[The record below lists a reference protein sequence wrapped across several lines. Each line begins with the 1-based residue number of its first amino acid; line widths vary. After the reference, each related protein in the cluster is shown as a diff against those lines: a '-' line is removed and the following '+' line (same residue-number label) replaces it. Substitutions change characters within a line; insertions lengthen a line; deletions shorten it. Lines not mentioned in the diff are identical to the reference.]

1 MTSTLAFWT
10 AHFCVH
16 TCIVLNKNWKTYW
29 YEQSFAGL
37 RPKGHV
43 FIVRTGLFHDVYQR
57 GISRN
62 IFHDCGKFYL
72 LFEWGIV
79 VQELETSNFTAE
91 WKLYRI
97 TAILKFE
104 TDIIANI
111 SASPIGWAGIFV
123 MMSVEAFRTNF
134 IVFIG
139 DGIMCLTSDWQINL
153 HLRVTNWPNI
163 FVDQGQ
169 LSDPDFISGTHQREN
184 VQFANKIKISY
195 FGRME
200 ELISNPWII
209 SKM

>member
-1 MTSTLAFWT
+1 MKIWIYWSRSNSGIYFY
-10 AHFCVH
+10 
-16 TCIVLNKNWKTYW
+16 IVLNKNLKTYW
-29 YEQSFAGL
+29 SEQSFAGL
-37 RPKGHV
+37 RPE
-43 FIVRTGLFHDVYQR
+43 VRTGLFHDVYQR

-111 SASPIGWAGIFV
+111 SARPIGWAGIFV

-139 DGIMCLTSDWQINL
+139 DGIMCLTSDWPITCTCELRTDLIFLWIKVSWVIQTLSAAHIKERMSNL
-153 HLRVTNWPNI
+153 P
-163 FVDQGQ
+163 
-169 LSDPDFISGTHQREN
+169 
-184 VQFANKIKISY
+184 IKLKSRILVEWKNL
-195 FGRME
+195 F
-200 ELISNPWII
+200 LILE
-209 SKM
+209 